1 MDQEIKTVIQY
12 PTGSTEFDIPFD
24 YLSRKF
30 VRVSLVTDDNRR
42 LLSNITEYR
51 YVSKTRVKVLVDT
64 TGFDRVEIRRF
75 TSASER
81 VVDFSDGSV
90 LRANDLNVSQLQSA
104 HIAEE
109 ARDAALLAMP
119 EDDAGNL
126 DARNRKIVRLA
137 PGIYGTDAINK
148 NQLDTTLGEAG
159 GILSDMMDLEGE
171 LHDYIEKFADDTA
184 LVRGVA
190 WVYNSGSANG
200 GESVITIDKPT
211 RTYAVPYVVINGLR
225 QEVGYHYQF
234 DINTQSI
241 SLVKPLEKGDFLVAI
256 TTESNIP
263 LESMLASAA
272 GSSSVGKLGG
282 GTVQDFITN
291 TESKIGSFS
300 ILEDFGPVGTPEDTA
315 TTLLSALSSGKPIVL
330 TRMYSL
336 PMRTFS
342 LPSGTTLVGLGTKTG
357 FEAAGGT
364 DLSVN
369 LLEVGGTDVL
379 LSNFAITM
387 DAAGRGSVGRVACY
401 GVHFLA
407 SSSGNRAQ
415 GLKITGKVAGSTVG
429 FTHGVRCNGVRN
441 VVDKCDIQYCSMGIT
456 LRGEYHKI
464 TNNYLNNHFVDENLG
479 PWTSASMFWDGIT
492 GEGCINCEISGNISE
507 YNGQSGIYFGGN
519 NSLSQGLIIT
529 NNICRYNY
537 NRGIDTGI
545 SGSKSTSN
553 DVTNLIISNNYIR
566 NNRETQLWLYGTSNT
581 QLLGNKIIET
591 DEYDTLFGS
600 QPSTS
605 RAGLALGQTAWC
617 VSNIIDNNDIQVRT
631 TTPFGVVFNGSGH
644 IISQNNRIGGGAP
657 NYWFGSPVNMVYSNK
672 VAYFKA
678 TFTPVLRA
686 GSSGVTLTSGTA
698 SYTIRNNE
706 VEYDIELLMNASTGI
721 GNLYVGTLPATN
733 GVLLDSQEVIVTYWT
748 GLTWAMIPGS
758 QLQAYFLIDDPAQIA
773 IVRKYGS
780 DTINDVP
787 SCIGVGTRLRIKARA
802 VVNTTTKT
810 NSATGISFFGHSFLS
825 EQGFANGVAES
836 LGKRCYNFARGGS
849 SSAETARVFG
859 AVVGN
864 YMPVGGTIPASGS
877 VDLTPNEDSVWY
889 AGGGLA
895 TVSLAGVVGTISS
908 TTVSGTTTRLTF
920 TRSTAGTAVSVPSAV
935 PMTVLPYVRQNSWST
950 KSLTEHSTFKDDI
963 VVIQCMRNN
972 SSWAQGLTDVAAI
985 VSSLGTNK
993 FVILPEF
1000 PYATETTGTAGA
1012 TTVSNYNAQLKAAYP
1027 NNYCQINGVDLLDNF
1042 KNNYNPDYAQDVTD
1056 IANGVTPSSLR
1067 YDTLHPS
1074 RYRQANALRSG
1085 VQVNAE
1091 FVAKFIKSKG
1101 W

>member
-1 MDQEIKTVIQY
+1 MSHYNGCGCGGGCNSCTSHNEIQQAVNDALAFEKENLEQY
-12 PTGSTEFDIPFD
+12 ENNAAQSA
-24 YLSRKF
+24 
-30 VRVSLVTDDNRR
+30 TDAAKEAAKAAESASAAAQSQTNAE
-42 LLSNITEYR
+42 TAAG
-51 YVSKTRVKVLVDT
+51 TA
-64 TGFDRVEIRRF
+64 
-75 TSASER
+75 TSASK
-81 VVDFSDGSV
+81 VVTDTAVILEETAEAIKAAQALLDDKVSALQTKPVYFEVTEPTSV
-90 LRANDLNVSQLQSA
+90 LTLPTATIAFNVRSIYVASA
-104 HIAEE
+104 RQDVGYGFEFDKTAQTITLAEAITAEQIAETNE
-109 ARDAALLAMP
+109 GYILVTVICDLSSSDDPTSLSILLASN
-119 EDDAGNL
+119 AGASL
-126 DARNRKIVRLA
+126 I
-137 PGIYGTDAINK
+137 GTSS
-148 NQLDTTLGEAG
+148 GE
-159 GILSDMMDLEGE
+159 
-171 LHDYIEKFADDTA
+171 T
-184 LVRGVA
+184 V
-190 WVYNSGSANG
+190 
-200 GESVITIDKPT
+200 
-211 RTYAVPYVVINGLR
+211 
-225 QEVGYHYQF
+225 QEVLLNKVDASLLDYVSPEMYVPAGVNPTDYAPYIHACF
-234 DINTQSI
+234 DAVAAHG
-241 SLVKPLEKGDFLVAI
+241 VKTIKLLKMYPV
-256 TTESNIP
+256 
-263 LESMLASAA
+263 AA
-272 GSSSVGKLGG
+272 GSSF
-282 GTVQDFITN
+282 TVN
-291 TESKIGSFS
+291 T
-300 ILEDFGPVGTPEDTA
+300 DY
-315 TTLLSALSSGKPIVL
+315 TTIQGFPWTGIRMVDAAPADMHNIFLVSASHC
-330 TRMYSL
+330 
-336 PMRTFS
+336 
-342 LPSGTTLVGLGTKTG
+342 TLVGFSIQFNTG
-357 FEAAGGT
+357 GAG
-364 DLSVN
+364 S
-369 LLEVGGTDVL
+369 
-379 LSNFAITM
+379 I
-387 DAAGRGSVGRVACY
+387 GSVRTY
-401 GVHFLA
+401 GVFVNGDTSFNDLD
-407 SSSGNRAQ
+407 
-415 GLKITGKVAGSTVG
+415 GLQIEGKYSDTTMG
-429 FTHGVRCNGVRN
+429 FSNGVRLTGTDN
-441 VVDKCDIQYCSMGIT
+441 IMQRCIVTHCSMGVTVRGTRLT
-456 LRGEYHKI
+456 LR
-464 TNNYLNNHFVDENLG
+464 NNTLDNGYTTEDGG
-479 PWTSASMFWDGIT
+479 PWNPSKPQWDGIAC
-492 GEGCINCEISGNISE
+492 EGVIDCLIESNVCKN
-507 YNGQSGIYFGGN
+507 NGQSGIYIGGGG
-519 NSLSQGLIIT
+519 SGYSSGTLIT
-529 NNICRYNY
+529 NNRVYHNW

-545 SGSKSTSN
+545 SGSQSTSN
-553 DVTNLIISNNYIR
+553 NVTNLIISNNYIR
-566 NNRETQLWLYGTSNT
+566 NNRETQLWLYGTNNT
-581 QLLGNKIIET
+581 QVLGNKIIET
-591 DEYDTLFGS
+591 AEYDTLFGS

-605 RAGLALGQTAWC
+605 RAALALGQSAWC
-617 VSNIIDNNDIQVRT
+617 VNNIIDDNDIQVRT
-631 TTPFGVVFNGSGH
+631 TTPFGVVFNGLGH
-644 IISQNNRIGGGAP
+644 IISQNNRIGGGAS
-657 NYWFGSPVNMVYSNK
+657 NYWFGSPVTMLYSNK

-706 VEYDIELLMNASTGI
+706 VEYDIELLMNASTGS

-748 GLTWAMIPGS
+748 GLTWALIPGS

-780 DTINDVP
+780 DTLNDVP

-802 VVNTTTKT
+802 VINTTTKT

-849 SSAETARVFG
+849 SSSETARVFG

-877 VDLTPNEDSVWY
+877 VDLTPNEDAVWY
-889 AGGGLA
+889 AGSSLA
-895 TVSLAGVVGTISS
+895 TVVLAGVQGIISS
-908 TTVSGTTTRLTF
+908 TTVSGTTTKLTF
-920 TRSTAGTAVSVPSAV
+920 TRSTAGAAVSVPSAV